1 MDSRLFLVAII
12 GLLALVGSFWPAAL
26 LPAPRRLG
34 TPSAMDRSTF
44 ANRVL
49 LWCAE
54 GFGTGRIPIAP
65 GTMGSVVGVGWAV
78 ALIGLP
84 HAWMWGLAVVFG
96 AAVSVWLAG
105 HAEGLLAR
113 SDPPSVVID
122 EIVAIP
128 LVYLGWMMRVNA
140 MNGGWSPAG
149 HWNTGSTWLCLSL
162 GFLAFRFFDVVKPW
176 PVRQSQSL
184 VGGWGV
190 TIDDFLAAAYAN
202 LIWIPVSL
210 SGWW

>member
-1 MDSRLFLVAII
+1 MDSRLLLVAVI
-12 GLLALVGSFWPAAL
+12 GLLALIGSFWPAAL

-44 ANRVL
+44 ANRFL

-54 GFGTGRIPIAP
+54 GLGTGRIPVAP
-65 GTMGSVVGVGWAV
+65 GTMGSVVGVGWTV
-78 ALIGLP
+78 ALLGLP
-84 HAWMWGLAVVFG
+84 SAWTWGLTVVAG
-96 AAVSVWLAG
+96 AAVSVWLCG

-113 SDPPSVVID
+113 SDPPSVVAD
-122 EIVAIP
+122 EIFAMP
-128 LVYLGWMMRVNA
+128 LVFAGWMLRLNA
-140 MNGGWSPAG
+140 AHGGWTTPGLWSS
-149 HWNTGSTWLCLSL
+149 GSTWVCLAL
-162 GFLAFRFFDVVKPW
+162 GFAAFRFFDVAKPW

-210 SGWW
+210 LGWW